1 MKKRLPVTPFFKSSG
16 EPTRHFREILDI
28 CQISAGN
35 IGEIVEVT
43 QDCWRQKD
51 RTASRV
57 DEKDAHLREILLP
70 HFRGLGLI
78 GEMPL
83 AKDKAQWAIV
93 LGGTYAAIHKRIA
106 LAVRAWQNGGH
117 WVNTAVLT
125 NERVLYTDKQET
137 PDVLTSPVKGG
148 LAFAP
153 DCKPPP
159 TLPGKEADLFAYI
172 ATQVG
177 HHFPWNRTVE
187 REFHVVTPGAEGGT
201 KKTLETLAERCDPR
215 GSTCFVFSSQ
225 PYVQRQTLE
234 TQLVLGSRFAQYFG
248 TGYDDRDPLQINVT
262 QTLDEIAKIA
272 FTVWNAAE

>member
-28 CQISAGN
+28 CQIAAGT

-57 DEKDAHLREILLP
+57 EEHDAHLREVLLP

-83 AKDKAQWAIV
+83 AKDKAQWSII
-93 LGGTYAAIHKRIA
+93 LGGTYAAIHKRLA

-117 WVNTAVLT
+117 WTNTAVLT
-125 NERVLYTDKQET
+125 NERGLYVDKQET
-137 PDVLTSPVKGG
+137 PEVLTAPVKGG

-153 DCKPPP
+153 GWTAPS
-159 TLPGKEADLFAYI
+159 TLPAKESDLFAYI

-177 HHFPWNRTVE
+177 HHFPWNRSPE
-187 REFHVVTPGAEGGT
+187 REHAVVTPGTEGGT
-201 KKTLETLAERCDPR
+201 KKTLETLASRCDP
-215 GSTCFVFSSQ
+215 GGTTCFVFSSQ

-234 TQLVLGSRFAQYFG
+234 TQLVLGTRFTQYYG
-248 TGYDDRDPLQINVT
+248 TGYDDRDPLTLNVS
-262 QTLDEIAKIA
+262 QALDEIAKII